1 MAPKNYNIP
10 KSETGL
16 YRILVVLGI
25 FVVVLITFLGTA
37 FFQVLNE
44 NQIRSTKV
52 NLDKQAEL
60 ASKQIEDR
68 FGAFYDDMIFFVNNL
83 EPWTYERTDNDVLA
97 FEKRARRIF
106 NNHRDVLDTIWVFF
120 PNKAIS
126 FHFDNRNNFIKTN
139 LEISQ
144 KQFNT
149 KLNEFF
155 LENPKKE
162 VSIIATVNIER
173 LFIDELA
180 NYYLGISGEKL
191 IFNKGTLSGT
201 HDQKLKTGF
210 IIEERI
216 LFQIEDQVNEGLKGD
231 FRGNFI
237 NQNEEKE
244 FDALIHHYPFALYPL
259 KANFSTVFVVDRNV
273 VTSGI
278 FSTYFYLILALLI
291 LLALVILILYKSIK
305 SSQVNNEVLSKNAD
319 EISELFRRQALL
331 LHETKG
337 FIYFQD
343 ENGKMTSV
351 GNEVKGI
358 LGYEK
363 EDFKQ
368 NFKKYISKNDL
379 AKLEKTISESKLN
392 KNESISFELDF
403 KTKSGKYKRTKIFE
417 RLEFDQKGNFL
428 GNVGIC
434 TDIQEKYDR
443 EQEIVN
449 SENRLR
455 AVLKSLPDLIFIYD
469 NEGRYLDYYV
479 KDQSLLVAP
488 LEGAIGKKLIDI
500 LPRYLGNEIQQVFN
514 TTIKTGNMQT
524 AEYEIDI
531 PSGRRL
537 FEARFFRLDDNKV
550 MSIARDITGQ
560 KLWERGLMEAKKAAE
575 EANLAKSEF
584 LANMSHEIRTPMNG
598 LLGIIPLLES
608 TDLDEKQKEYLQI
621 IRDSGD
627 SLLNIIRDILD
638 YSKIESGEMTL
649 YNSVFKLKTEIEKI
663 FKIFSGLLKEKN
675 IQFTSHFDASL
686 PEYVE
691 LDKDKLRQILIN
703 IIGNAI
709 KFTPSGGKIEVD
721 ISGELIFEKNVILNF
736 EVKDNGIGIPKDKIE
751 MLAKPFVQLDSSSTR
766 KHQGTGLGLAISQKI
781 IELMGGELLI
791 KSDFGVGSV
800 FSFNIFGKIWNR
812 SENFLETV
820 EEEEE
825 VDDFVWKNMA
835 QEYPLKILLAEDNS
849 TNLLFMDMLMTQ
861 LGYHY
866 DVARN
871 GSDAVR
877 MVKESDYD
885 LVLMDIQ
892 MPVMNGLEATKIIRK
907 SKRNKITI
915 VGLSANAFQEDVDQ
929 AMDTGM
935 DSYLTKPLKINE
947 ITSIIRSCSEKN
959 NIKKEVN

>member
-1 MAPKNYNIP
+1 
-10 KSETGL
+10 
-16 YRILVVLGI
+16 
-25 FVVVLITFLGTA
+25 
-37 FFQVLNE
+37 
-44 NQIRSTKV
+44 
-52 NLDKQAEL
+52 
-60 ASKQIEDR
+60 
-68 FGAFYDDMIFFVNNL
+68 
-83 EPWTYERTDNDVLA
+83 
-97 FEKRARRIF
+97 
-106 NNHRDVLDTIWVFF
+106 
-120 PNKAIS
+120 
-126 FHFDNRNNFIKTN
+126 
-139 LEISQ
+139 
-144 KQFNT
+144 
-149 KLNEFF
+149 
-155 LENPKKE
+155 
-162 VSIIATVNIER
+162 
-173 LFIDELA
+173 
-180 NYYLGISGEKL
+180 
-191 IFNKGTLSGT
+191 
-201 HDQKLKTGF
+201 
-210 IIEERI
+210 
-216 LFQIEDQVNEGLKGD
+216 
-231 FRGNFI
+231 
-237 NQNEEKE
+237 
-244 FDALIHHYPFALYPL
+244 
-259 KANFSTVFVVDRNV
+259 
-273 VTSGI
+273 
-278 FSTYFYLILALLI
+278 
-291 LLALVILILYKSIK
+291 
-305 SSQVNNEVLSKNAD
+305 
-319 EISELFRRQALL
+319 
-331 LHETKG
+331 
-337 FIYFQD
+337 
-343 ENGKMTSV
+343 
-351 GNEVKGI
+351 
-358 LGYEK
+358 
-363 EDFKQ
+363 
-368 NFKKYISKNDL
+368 
-379 AKLEKTISESKLN
+379 
-392 KNESISFELDF
+392 
-403 KTKSGKYKRTKIFE
+403 
-417 RLEFDQKGNFL
+417 
-428 GNVGIC
+428 
-434 TDIQEKYDR
+434 
-443 EQEIVN
+443 
-449 SENRLR
+449 
-455 AVLKSLPDLIFIYD
+455 
-469 NEGRYLDYYV
+469 
-479 KDQSLLVAP
+479 
-488 LEGAIGKKLIDI
+488 
-500 LPRYLGNEIQQVFN
+500 
-514 TTIKTGNMQT
+514 
-524 AEYEIDI
+524 
-531 PSGRRL
+531 
-537 FEARFFRLDDNKV
+537 
-550 MSIARDITGQ
+550 
-560 KLWERGLMEAKKAAE
+560 
-575 EANLAKSEF
+575 
-584 LANMSHEIRTPMNG
+584 
-598 LLGIIPLLES
+598 
-608 TDLDEKQKEYLQI
+608 
-621 IRDSGD
+621 
-627 SLLNIIRDILD
+627 
-638 YSKIESGEMTL
+638 MTL

-675 IQFTSHFDASL
+675 IQFTSHFDAYL